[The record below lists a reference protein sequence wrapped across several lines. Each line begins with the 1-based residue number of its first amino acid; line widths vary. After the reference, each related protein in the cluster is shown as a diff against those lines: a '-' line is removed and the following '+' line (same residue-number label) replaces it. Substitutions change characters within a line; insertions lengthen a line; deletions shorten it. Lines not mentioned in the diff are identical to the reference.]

1 MAHARRNTALCDLAE
16 RYTHRCVRAYPQDVC
31 QVPRN
36 SLSLSIRVGRKI
48 YYVRCLC
55 IFLKLF
61 YKSSLILLVLILR
74 LKVVVNVNSELR
86 LRQVTDMTYR
96 CYYGIILSEIF
107 LNCFRLRRRLNYY
120 QMGQIFRLPF
130 RAGNVPFQICL
141 SNRLCVSTPRL
152 TVGGSRRTLPAM
164 CRFKFAFQTVC
175 VLPTACV
182 RRAALAAP
190 F

>member
-1 MAHARRNTALCDLAE
+1 MPVQIRLSNCLRIADSLCTAGGSRRTLLTFYLCFLFCLSKTAMC
-16 RYTHRCVRAYPQDVC
+16 R
-31 QVPRN
+31 
-36 SLSLSIRVGRKI
+36 
-48 YYVRCLC
+48 
-55 IFLKLF
+55 
-61 YKSSLILLVLILR
+61 
-74 LKVVVNVNSELR
+74 SE
-86 LRQVTDMTYR
+86 
-96 CYYGIILSEIF
+96 F
-107 LNCFRLRRRLNYY
+107 
-120 QMGQIFRLPF
+120 
-130 RAGNVPFQICL
+130 AGNVPFQICL

>member
-16 RYTHRCVRAYPQDVC
+16 RYTHRCVRAYPKNVC

-48 YYVRCLC
+48 YYVSCLC
-55 IFLKLF
+55 VFLKLF
-61 YKSSLILLVLILR
+61 YKSRLIFLVLILR

-130 RAGNVPFQICL
+130 RAGNVPVQIRL

-152 TVGGSRRTLPAM
+152 TAGGSRRTLLTFYL
-164 CRFKFAFQTVC
+164 CFFI
-175 VLPTACV
+175 LS
-182 RRAALAAP
+182 
-190 F
+190 